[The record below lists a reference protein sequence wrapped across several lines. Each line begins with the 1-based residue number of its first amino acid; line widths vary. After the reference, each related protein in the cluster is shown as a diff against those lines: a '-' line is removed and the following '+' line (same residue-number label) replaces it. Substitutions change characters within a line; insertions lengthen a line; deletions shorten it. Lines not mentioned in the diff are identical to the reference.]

1 MIDAA
6 KGINLLHIGSEKADS
21 RIRIRIPYHFA
32 SGNESSTN
40 WRRYA
45 LLELPNGL
53 PIVKVMVTSPVSA
66 LCAVVVVVVVVTAV
80 VVVRAAGPTR
90 NTCTSEVM

>member
-6 KGINLLHIGSEKADS
+6 KGMNLLHIGSEKADS

-40 WRRYA
+40 WRRHA
-45 LLELPNGL
+45 LLELPNDL

-66 LCAVVVVVVVVTAV
+66 LCGVVLTAV
-80 VVVRAAGPTR
+80 VVVRVAGPTR